1 MSVTESA
8 SAPATLEHVE
18 MLVASDD
25 DAATQLAPSITDAVR
40 RGEAVYAFVDTGRWS
55 ALTREI
61 PAAVADD
68 VHHIDPGDR
77 YGSPARALRMLLD
90 TVNRERAGGT
100 PRVHAIGEIAFSGE
114 PSDREWIR
122 YESAVN
128 EVFAGVPLR
137 AVCLY
142 DAARMPPLIFDAA
155 RKAHHQVCGIPT
167 GSEPS
172 HDFDPLDAW
181 ASLPRVPLEPGQP
194 ADLEI
199 VAITDATSARHLV
212 GRTVDAWGFDATR
225 RADIELVV
233 AELIANGIVHART
246 PPDLLLWREHDRLV
260 LSVRDDGPGVADPY
274 VGFRPPWTGGLGA
287 GLWLVAQ
294 ISDAFDVTP
303 GPNGGT
309 TVTVS
314 LGG

>member
-8 SAPATLEHVE
+8 SSAATLEHVE
-18 MLVASDD
+18 MLVASDA
-25 DAATQLAPSITDAVR
+25 DAATQLAPAIIDAVR
-40 RGEAVYAFVDTGRWS
+40 RGEAVYAFIDSGRWS

-68 VHHIDPGDR
+68 VHHIDPVER
-77 YGSPARALRMLLD
+77 YDSPARSLRMLLD
-90 TVNRERAGGT
+90 IVKRERADGS
-100 PRVHAIGEIAFSGE
+100 PRVHSIGEIDFRGDA
-114 PSDREWIR
+114 SDREWIR

-128 EVFAGVPLR
+128 EVFAGIPLR

-142 DAARMPPLIFDAA
+142 DADRVPASTLRAA
-155 RKAHHQVCGIPT
+155 HQAHHEVCGIPS

-172 HDFDPLDAW
+172 HDFDPLGAW
-181 ASLPRVPLEPGQP
+181 ASLPRVPLEPGRP

-199 VAITDATSARHLV
+199 VAITDATSARHRV

-233 AELIANGIVHART
+233 AELVANGIVHART
-246 PPDLLLWREHDRLV
+246 PPDLLLWREPTRLV
-260 LSVRDDGPGVADPY
+260 LSVRDEGPGVADPY
-274 VGFRPPWTGGLGA
+274 IGFRPPWTGGRGA